1 MGHCDSPAHVSGYG
15 GVCRPDCG
23 VDEAVAASRGR
34 GVELRLKQRIG
45 EPVRSAGKWALLLFV
60 RIYQVFLSPFFGGAC
75 KFYPSCSRY
84 GYEAIARHGA
94 RRGSVLALKRL
105 LRCRPFTKGG
115 FDPVPD
121 VVVEAEQRELQGL
134 TAHFVPGVG
143 VAAEAATYKDPSTK
157 HDVTAVVAAERCK
170 PFVESI
176 QGRPFA
182 DGAHGKPFVET
193 TQGKREFAQ

>member
-1 MGHCDSPAHVSGYG
+1 
-15 GVCRPDCG
+15 
-23 VDEAVAASRGR
+23 
-34 GVELRLKQRIG
+34 
-45 EPVRSAGKWALLLFV
+45 VRSAGKWTLLLFV
-60 RIYQVFLSPFFGGAC
+60 RFYQVFLSPFFGGAC

-94 RRGSVLALKRL
+94 WRGSALALKRL

-134 TAHFVPGVG
+134 KPHFVSGAA

-157 HDVTAVVAAERCK
+157 HDVTAVAAAERCK
-170 PFVESI
+170 PFVETI

-182 DGAHGKPFVET
+182 DGAQGEPFAET
-193 TQGKREFAQ
+193 IQGKQEFAQ